1 MFVKSLEIEMH
12 SFMQEN
18 QGNEDKF
25 DLNQLI
31 EQLRSHI
38 NAIITSADLLKTNG
52 KSWSDDKK
60 QECLQSLQSAVE
72 QINGLIDTADQQSE
86 QSTSKIN
93 EIHDFRM
100 SHPCPQVNQVFEFI
114 EDNYQKNIKL
124 EDVAKAVGYSPTY
137 LTDLMRR
144 QTGKSLHRWIIH
156 RRIIAACKLLSE
168 TDLSIEQIAETI
180 GYRYVGCFFRQ
191 FRLSFDVTPQ
201 VWRRENRP

>member
-12 SFMQEN
+12 PFMQEN
-18 QGNEDKF
+18 QGDEHIF

-31 EQLRSHI
+31 QQLRSHV

-52 KSWSDDKK
+52 NSWSDDKK

-93 EIHDFRM
+93 EINDFRM

-114 EDNYQKNIKL
+114 EDNYQQNIKL

-144 QTGKSLHRWIIH
+144 QTGKPLHRWIIH
-156 RRIIAACKLLSE
+156 RRMIAACKLLSE

-201 VWRRENRP
+201 VWRRENRL